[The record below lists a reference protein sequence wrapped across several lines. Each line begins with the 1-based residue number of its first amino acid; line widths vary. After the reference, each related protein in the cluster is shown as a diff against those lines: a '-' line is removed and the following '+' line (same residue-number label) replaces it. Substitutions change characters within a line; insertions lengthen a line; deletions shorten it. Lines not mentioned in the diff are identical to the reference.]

1 MTTASGEVGPLL
13 ERLDRLRAFQA
24 EYAIP
29 VTDSAKE
36 SPVHALSSLRDAA
49 DQAPPEYRAYLDE
62 AVDCYE
68 GGMYRGAI
76 LMVWAATVQHMY
88 GVVRGHHGGIK
99 AFEAVNVKRYGKN
112 KNYREIRKVDD
123 FLYLGEAQ
131 FLQLAE
137 DSGMINRNAR
147 ATLITRLNTR
157 NLCGHPTGY
166 TVGREETVVYVE
178 SLVLNVLTGS
188 WLNW

>member
-1 MTTASGEVGPLL
+1 
-13 ERLDRLRAFQA
+13 
-24 EYAIP
+24 
-29 VTDSAKE
+29 
-36 SPVHALSSLRDAA
+36 
-49 DQAPPEYRAYLDE
+49 
-62 AVDCYE
+62 
-68 GGMYRGAI
+68 
-76 LMVWAATVQHMY
+76 MVWAATVQHMY